1 MAELKM
7 PHPEREHHLCLL
19 QNVGYLKTNLND
31 FKNLVK
37 DGKFICRNCGRVA
50 ASEKNLCNPDK
61 L

>member
-1 MAELKM
+1 MAGLKM
-7 PHPEREHHLCLL
+7 PHPDHEQHLCLL
-19 QNVGYLKTNLND
+19 QNVGYLKANLND

>member
-7 PHPEREHHLCLL
+7 PHPEHEYHLCLL
-19 QNVGYLKTNLND
+19 QNLEYLKTNLND

-50 ASEKNLCNPDK
+50 AGEKNLCNPDK